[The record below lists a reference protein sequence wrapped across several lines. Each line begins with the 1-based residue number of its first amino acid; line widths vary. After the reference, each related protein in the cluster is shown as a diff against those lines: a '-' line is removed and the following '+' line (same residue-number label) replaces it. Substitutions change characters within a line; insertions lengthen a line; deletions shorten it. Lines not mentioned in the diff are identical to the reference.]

1 MDKQIASA
9 ILEIVYSLDT
19 ELGKLDT
26 LVSQIADEATRT
38 RYTQAL
44 GDLLGSLTKNF
55 IFPLTDEF
63 PDLDRDRNGE

>member
-1 MDKQIASA
+1 MDKQIATA
-9 ILEIVYSLDT
+9 ILEVVYSLDT

-26 LVSQIADEATRT
+26 LVSQIADEATRA
-38 RYTQAL
+38 RYTHAL
-44 GDLLGSLTKNF
+44 GDLLGSLTRDF